1 MKIRNLFII
10 FFIVQSLNASLYVNV
25 GNNLVLES
33 LRDEYSSSHKGFN
46 VNVGGSSSSVN
57 GEKLMKY
64 GVTPSDIKYND
75 VFNDFSPKR

>member
-10 FFIVQSLNASLYVNV
+10 FFIVQSLNASL
-25 GNNLVLES
+25 NL
-33 LRDEYSSSHKGFN
+33 
-46 VNVGGSSSSVN
+46 NVGGSSSSVN

-64 GVTPSDIKYND
+64 GVTPDDIKYND